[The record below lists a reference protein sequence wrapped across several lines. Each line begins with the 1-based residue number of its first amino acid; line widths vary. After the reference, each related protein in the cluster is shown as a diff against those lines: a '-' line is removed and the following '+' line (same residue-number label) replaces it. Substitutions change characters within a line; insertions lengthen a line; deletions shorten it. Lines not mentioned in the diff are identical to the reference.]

1 MIPLQGEVSNRSQ
14 FLMKADYQILIVD
27 DDESI
32 RRMLAAVLAREGYQT
47 ATAGDGEQGLAL
59 FRSAS
64 PDIVLMDIR
73 MPGMSGIEAMS
84 AMLAHRPGAAVILMT
99 AYADLDTAVKAI
111 KSGVFD
117 FVIKPFD
124 LAEISLL
131 VDRAWQMREMRQE
144 IGFLQH
150 ELSETYRLDR
160 FITNDPAMRQ
170 ICESVARIAQRN
182 ASVVVRGESGVGKE
196 LLAASLHYNSPRV
209 AGPFVKVNCG
219 AIPEG
224 LLESE
229 FFGHEK
235 GAFTG
240 AVARRTG
247 RFEHAD
253 GGTLFLDEIG
263 ELPLSLQVKLLRV
276 IQDRE
281 FERVGGEK
289 TLKVDVRL
297 VAATNR
303 HLEEMVAAGSFR
315 QDLYYRLNV
324 VTLSIPPL
332 RQRPSDIPLLA
343 RHFLHKFTAEHGREI
358 IDFDDHAL
366 AVMQR
371 YHWPGN
377 VRELAN
383 AVERAVVMNTGQWIY
398 AEDLPL
404 PIVEASRQT
413 PDETPPPRRLKELVR
428 NFEAE
433 IITQALKRNQ
443 GNRSRTATELGISR
457 RALLYKLH
465 EMNLDEE
472 ECADFVAECE

>member
-1 MIPLQGEVSNRSQ
+1 
-14 FLMKADYQILIVD
+14 MKADYQILIVD

-47 ATAGDGEQGLAL
+47 ATARDGEEGLAL

-73 MPGMSGIEAMS
+73 MPGLSGIEAMRE
-84 AMLAHRPGAAVILMT
+84 MLALRPGATVILMT
-99 AYADLDTAVKAI
+99 AYADLDTAVQAI
-111 KSGVFD
+111 KNGVFD

-124 LAEISLL
+124 LAEIGLL
-131 VDRAWQMREMRQE
+131 VNRAYEMREMRRE
-144 IGFLQH
+144 IRSLQH
-150 ELSETYRLDR
+150 ELSEVYRFDR
-160 FITNDPAMRQ
+160 IITNDPAMLAL
-170 ICESVARIAQRN
+170 CDSVSRIASSN
-182 ASVVVRGESGVGKE
+182 ASVVIHGESGVGKE
-196 LLAASLHYNSPRV
+196 LLAASLHYNSAR
-209 AGPFVKVNCG
+209 AQHPFVKVNCG

-240 AVARRTG
+240 AVTRRTG

-263 ELPLSLQVKLLRV
+263 ELPLALQVKLLRV

-303 HLEEMVAAGSFR
+303 DLEAMVADGSFR

-324 VTLSIPPL
+324 VSLAVPPL
-332 RQRPSDIPLLA
+332 RQRPADIALLA
-343 RHFLHKFTAEHGREI
+343 SHFLRKFTAEHRRDI
-358 IDFDDHAL
+358 DDFDDHAL

-371 YHWPGN
+371 YSWPGN
-377 VRELAN
+377 VRELSN
-383 AVERAVVMNTGQWIY
+383 AVERAVVMSSGNMIF

-404 PIVEASRQT
+404 SVLEATRQT
-413 PDETPPPRRLKELVR
+413 AGGEAAPKTLKVQVR
-428 NFEAE
+428 GFEARV
-433 IITQALKRNQ
+433 IQQALERNQ
-443 GNRSRTATELGISR
+443 GNRSRTANELGISR

-465 EMNLDEE
+465 ELDLDGGD
-472 ECADFVAECE
+472 CAEAGAHCE

>member
-1 MIPLQGEVSNRSQ
+1 
-14 FLMKADYQILIVD
+14 MKADYQILIVD

-32 RRMLAAVLAREGYQT
+32 RRMLAAVLARDGFQT
-47 ATAGDGEQGLAL
+47 VSARDGEEGLAL

-73 MPGMSGIEAMS
+73 MPGLSGIDAMS
-84 AMLAHRPGAAVILMT
+84 AMLELRPGAAVILMT
-99 AYADLDTAVKAI
+99 AYADLETAVRAI
-111 KSGVFD
+111 KNGVFD
-117 FVIKPFD
+117 FIIKPFD
-124 LAEISLL
+124 LAEIGLL
-131 VDRAWQMREMRQE
+131 VNRAYQMREMRRE
-144 IGFLQH
+144 IGILQH
-150 ELSETYRLDR
+150 ELTESYRHNR
-160 FITNDPAMRQ
+160 IITSDPAMQ
-170 ICESVARIAQRN
+170 ALCDAVVRIAARN
-182 ASVVVRGESGVGKE
+182 ATVVIYGESGVGKE
-196 LLAASLHYNSPRV
+196 LLASSLHYNSPR
-209 AGPFVKVNCG
+209 AQHPFVKVNCG

-253 GGTLFLDEIG
+253 GGTLFLDEVG

-281 FERVGGEK
+281 FERVGGDK
-289 TLKVDVRL
+289 TLHVDVRL

-303 HLEEMVAAGSFR
+303 KLEEMVAAGTFR
-315 QDLYYRLNV
+315 SDLYYRLNV
-324 VTLSIPPL
+324 VNLAVPPL
-332 RQRPSDIPLLA
+332 RQRSGDIPLLA
-343 RHFLHKFTAEHGREI
+343 AHFLRKFTAEHGREV
-358 IDFDDHAL
+358 DGFDDHAL

-371 YHWPGN
+371 YAWPGN

-383 AVERAVVMNTGQWIY
+383 AVERAVVMSSGSTLF

-404 PIVEASRQT
+404 PIVRASRQA
-413 PDETPPPRRLKELVR
+413 PHDESPQKSLKELVR
-428 NFEAE
+428 GFETKVILQVLE
-433 IITQALKRNQ
+433 RNQ
-443 GNRSRTATELGISR
+443 GNRSRTASELGISR

-465 EMNLDEE
+465 ELDLDAG
-472 ECADFVAECE
+472 ECADSVAPCE

>member
-1 MIPLQGEVSNRSQ
+1 
-14 FLMKADYQILIVD
+14 MKADYQILIVD

-32 RRMLAAVLAREGYQT
+32 RRMLAAVLEREGFQT
-47 ATAGDGEQGLAL
+47 VMAKDGEEGLAV

-73 MPGMSGIEAMS
+73 MPGMNGIEAMS
-84 AMLAHRPGAAVILMT
+84 AMLQHRPGAAVILMT

-111 KSGVFD
+111 KNGVFD

-124 LAEISLL
+124 LAEIGLL
-131 VDRAWQMREMRQE
+131 VNRAYQMREMRRE
-144 IGFLQH
+144 IGILQH

-160 FITNDPAMRQ
+160 FITNDPEMLQ
-170 ICESVARIAQRN
+170 LCQSIARIAQRN
-182 ASVVVRGESGVGKE
+182 ASVVIYGESGVGKE
-196 LLAASLHYNSPRV
+196 LLAASLHYNSPR
-209 AGPFVKVNCG
+209 AARPFVKVNCG

-229 FFGHEK
+229 FFGHER

-263 ELPLSLQVKLLRV
+263 ELPLALQVKLLRV

-281 FERVGGEK
+281 FERVGGDK
-289 TLKVDVRL
+289 TLHVDVRL

-303 HLEEMVAAGSFR
+303 NLEAMVAAGTFR
-315 QDLYYRLNV
+315 ADLYYRLNV
-324 VTLSIPPL
+324 VNLSVPPL
-332 RQRPSDIPLLA
+332 RKRPSDIPLLA
-343 RHFLHKFTAEHGREI
+343 AHFLRKFTAEHGREI
-358 IDFDDHAL
+358 DGFDDHAL
-366 AVMQR
+366 AIMQR
-371 YHWPGN
+371 YTWPGN
-377 VRELAN
+377 VRELSN
-383 AVERAVVMNTGQWIY
+383 AVERAVVMSSGQRIF

-404 PIVEASRQT
+404 PIVEACRQIPAESRLPKQ
-413 PDETPPPRRLKELVR
+413 LKELVR
-428 NFEAE
+428 NFEASV
-433 IITQALKRNQ
+433 ITQALERNQ
-443 GNRSRTATELGISR
+443 GNRSRTANELGISR

-465 EMNLDEE
+465 ELNLDEG
-472 ECADFVAECE
+472 ECAESVATCE

>member
-1 MIPLQGEVSNRSQ
+1 
-14 FLMKADYQILIVD
+14 MKADYQILIVD

-47 ATAGDGEQGLAL
+47 VTAKDGEEGVAL

-73 MPGMSGIEAMS
+73 MPGLSGIEAMR
-84 AMLAHRPGAAVILMT
+84 AMLELRQGAIVILMT
-99 AYADLDTAVKAI
+99 AYADLDTAVQAI
-111 KSGVFD
+111 KIGVFD

-124 LAEISLL
+124 LAEIGLL
-131 VDRAWQMREMRQE
+131 VNRAYQMREMKRE
-144 IGFLQH
+144 IRCLQH
-150 ELSETYRLDR
+150 ELSESYRFDR
-160 FITNDPAMRQ
+160 IITTDPGMLAL
-170 ICESVARIAQRN
+170 CESVSRIAARN
-182 ASVVVRGESGVGKE
+182 ASVVIHGESGVGKE
-196 LLAASLHYNSPRV
+196 LLAASLHYNSPR
-209 AGPFVKVNCG
+209 AQRPFVKVNCG

-263 ELPLSLQVKLLRV
+263 ELPLALQVKLLRV
-276 IQDRE
+276 IQDRQ

-303 HLEEMVAAGSFR
+303 NLEEMVALGTFR
-315 QDLYYRLNV
+315 HDLFYRLNV
-324 VTLSIPPL
+324 VSLSVPPL
-332 RQRPSDIPLLA
+332 RQRPSDISRLA
-343 RHFLHKFTAEHGREI
+343 LHFLQKFTVEHGREI
-358 IDFDDHAL
+358 DDFDDHAL

-371 YHWPGN
+371 YSWPGN
-377 VRELAN
+377 VRELSN
-383 AVERAVVMNTGQWIY
+383 AVERAVVMSSGNMIF
-398 AEDLPL
+398 AEDLPFSIVQATRQAL
-404 PIVEASRQT
+404 PPGDT
-413 PDETPPPRRLKELVR
+413 GPKTLKEQVR
-428 NFEAE
+428 GFEALV
-433 IITQALKRNQ
+433 IQQALERNQ
-443 GNRSRTATELGISR
+443 GNRSRTANELGISR

-465 EMNLDEE
+465 ELDLDGDD
-472 ECADFVAECE
+472 CAEAVTPCE

>member
-1 MIPLQGEVSNRSQ
+1 
-14 FLMKADYQILIVD
+14 MKTDYQVLIVD

-32 RRMLAAVLAREGYQT
+32 RRMLSAVLSREGFQT
-47 ATAGDGEQGLAL
+47 VTAKDGEEGLAL
-59 FRSAS
+59 FRSTS

-73 MPGMSGIEAMS
+73 MPGRSGIEAMR
-84 AMLAHRPGAAVILMT
+84 AMLDLRPGAVVILMT
-99 AYADLDTAVKAI
+99 AYADLDTAVQAI
-111 KSGVFD
+111 KNGVFD

-124 LAEISLL
+124 LAEIGLL
-131 VDRAWQMREMRQE
+131 VNRAYQMREMRRE
-144 IGFLQH
+144 IRSLQH
-150 ELSETYRLDR
+150 ELSETYRFDR
-160 FITNDPAMRQ
+160 IITADPAMQ
-170 ICESVARIAQRN
+170 SLCESVARIASSN
-182 ASVVVRGESGVGKE
+182 ASVVIHGESGVGKE
-196 LLAASLHYNSPRV
+196 LLAASLHYNSSR
-209 AGPFVKVNCG
+209 AQHPFVKVNCG

-240 AVARRTG
+240 AVTRRTG

-263 ELPLSLQVKLLRV
+263 ELPLALQVKLLRV

-303 HLEEMVAAGSFR
+303 NLEEMVTAGTFR
-315 QDLYYRLNV
+315 QDLFYRLNV
-324 VTLSIPPL
+324 VSLSVPPL
-332 RQRPSDIPLLA
+332 RQRPADIPLLA
-343 RHFLHKFTAEHGREI
+343 AHFLRKFTAEHGREI
-358 IDFDDHAL
+358 DDFDDHAL

-371 YHWPGN
+371 YAWPGN
-377 VRELAN
+377 VRELSN
-383 AVERAVVMNTGQWIY
+383 AVERAVVMSSGNMIF

-404 PIVEASRQT
+404 SLVQAIRHASGGSEAGLKT
-413 PDETPPPRRLKELVR
+413 LKEQVR
-428 NFEAE
+428 SFEARV
-433 IITQALKRNQ
+433 ITQALERNQ
-443 GNRSRTATELGISR
+443 ANRSRTANELGISR

-465 EMNLDEE
+465 ELDLDDG
-472 ECADFVAECE
+472 CAESDACCE

>member
-1 MIPLQGEVSNRSQ
+1 
-14 FLMKADYQILIVD
+14 MKADYQILIVD

-32 RRMLAAVLAREGYQT
+32 RQMLAAVLEREGYQT
-47 ATAGDGEQGLAL
+47 IKAKDGEEGLAL
-59 FRSAS
+59 FRSTA

-73 MPGMSGIEAMS
+73 MPGMNGIETMRT
-84 AMLAHRPGAAVILMT
+84 MLQHRSGAAVILMT

-111 KSGVFD
+111 KNGVFD

-131 VDRAWQMREMRQE
+131 VNRAYQIREMRRE
-144 IGFLQH
+144 IGELRH

-160 FITNDPAMRQ
+160 IITNDPAMRQ
-170 ICESVARIAQRN
+170 LCESVKRIAQRN
-182 ASVVVRGESGVGKE
+182 ASVVIHGESGVGKE
-196 LLAASLHYNSPRV
+196 LLAASLHYNSPR
-209 AGPFVKVNCG
+209 AAHPFVKVNCG

-263 ELPLSLQVKLLRV
+263 ELPLSLQVKLLRIV
-276 IQDRE
+276 QDRE
-281 FERVGGEK
+281 FERVGGDR
-289 TLKVDVRL
+289 TLHVDVRL

-303 HLEEMVAAGSFR
+303 NLEEMVAAGTFR

-324 VTLSIPPL
+324 VNLSIPPL

-343 RHFLHKFTAEHGREI
+343 SHFLRKFAEEHNGEI
-358 IDFDDHAL
+358 DGFDDHAL

-371 YHWPGN
+371 YSWPGN

-383 AVERAVVMNTGQWIY
+383 AVERAVVMSSGRTLF
-398 AEDLPL
+398 AEDLPGAV
-404 PIVEASRQT
+404 VEASRQT
-413 PDETPPPRRLKELVR
+413 SASSAPPTLLKELLR
-428 NFEAE
+428 KFEASV
-433 IITQALKRNQ
+433 IKQALERHQ
-443 GNRSRTATELGISR
+443 GNRSYTANELGISR

-465 EMNLDEE
+465 ELDLDD
-472 ECADFVAECE
+472 CADSVVMCE